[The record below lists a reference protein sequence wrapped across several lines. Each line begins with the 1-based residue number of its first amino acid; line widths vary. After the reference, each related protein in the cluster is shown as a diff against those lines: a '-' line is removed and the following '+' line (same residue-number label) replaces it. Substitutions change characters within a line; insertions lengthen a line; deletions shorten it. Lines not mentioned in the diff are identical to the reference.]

1 MAFFKYVEIKGF
13 VVGLVSFPAAEDD
26 PNPFEGQN
34 ANGAVVGFALLALLR
49 LAVQPP
55 VSGLALVN

>member
-1 MAFFKYVEIKGF
+1 M
-13 VVGLVSFPAAEDD
+13 VGLVSFPAAEDD

-34 ANGAVVGFALLALLR
+34 ANDVVVGFALLALLR